1 MTSAKTSLADARGVP
16 VSDCKPQSLEDYET
30 ALLQFHSY
38 FGDPTETLAQTL
50 KTDPEFVM
58 GHIFVASA
66 LLPMTER
73 QYLPMIR
80 EHIEQAEAL
89 AGKASAREKLL
100 TLAARQWMQGDWDQ
114 ASLTWDQV
122 LV

>member
-1 MTSAKTSLADARGVP
+1 MTATTSSLVDARGVP
-16 VSDCKPQSLEDYET
+16 VSNCQPQSLDDYET

-50 KTDPEFVM
+50 ETDPEFVM
-58 GHIFVASA
+58 AHIFIASA
-66 LLPMTER
+66 LLTTSER

-89 AGKASAREKLL
+89 ADKATAREKLL
-100 TLAARQWMQGDWDQ
+100 TRISSSAMIAPL
-114 ASLTWDQV
+114 
-122 LV
+122 